1 MAISKSTEIT
11 GAGTWP
17 ARRHNQRERKLL
29 ETAESYSPT
38 TSGDWPVQP
47 TDQDD
52 ALDKLASR
60 AKDLE
65 DNDPDSIITAQ
76 GDLIV
81 GDASNDGTRL
91 AVGSA
96 NTVLTS
102 DGTDPSW
109 NALVDANIDAAAAIS
124 TSKLAGSVHDEGAD
138 NLVRVAIGYMTAA
151 ELNAAGSGSVAV
163 CFGSTDIPDNAIIL
177 DGMVDVLTTFSDD
190 DGDASTISIGVNT
203 GVDLVAA
210 IAISDGSDPWDA
222 GLQAIIP
229 LGTAATAVKT
239 TAARDISVVGTLVN
253 GGGTAT
259 AFATG
264 EMRII
269 LRYVV
274 SG

>member
-65 DNDPDSIITAQ
+65 DNDPDSIITAR

-81 GDASNDGTRL
+81 GDSSNDGARL

-124 TSKLAGSVHDEGAD
+124 TSKLAGSAHDEGAD

-151 ELNAAGSGSVAV
+151 ELVAV
-163 CFGSTDIPDNAIIL
+163 PSGTGVGCFGSTDIPDNAIIL
-177 DGMVDVLTTFSDD
+177 DGMVDVLTTFAGDGD
-190 DGDASTISIGVNT
+190 DGSLIEIGLNT
-203 GVDLVAA
+203 SADIVAQV
-210 IAISDGSDPWDA
+210 AISDGTNPWDA
-222 GLQAIIP
+222 GLQDIIP
-229 LGTAATAVKT
+229 VGTAATAVKA
-239 TAARDISVVGTLVN
+239 TAARDITVEWTA
-253 GGGTAT
+253 GGTDT
-259 AFATG
+259 TLTQG